1 MNILRKS
8 ALCTALTALLA
19 TSVSYAQD
27 LRLKVVP
34 FPEDAIPLQ
43 VYRSAQTGPYIVNWQ
58 VIKGTGLVVECYDVE
73 SGALAGRSIMDWNDD
88 LMALETF
95 LPWNGRY
102 YMIKAIENE
111 TSKKMNVVAQAYS
124 LPDWTPQG
132 EAITLINDLDAELK
146 SLPVSNFYE
155 SSGPTDAQSGASTD
169 QRESSRATRLGIAL
183 HRSADDEHLLIT
195 HFATSKTMSRAYHME
210 GWVYNKQL
218 APVQH
223 FAKDLM
229 HCGHGMD
236 PFLRSV
242 LVHTD
247 GTVHMLVC
255 TKENGEKEAEHAY
268 KHIIRISDGQA
279 HVVALKPAGDADL
292 LGVDMAYVGD
302 RIHLVGFYG
311 TGKADETQGTCSAYI
326 PLDVDGPVSIELHPF
341 EKPLVQYNAAK
352 LMYRAGGDHYLIG
365 DNQQRETFQSDSEET
380 IVITFDKGHNTQ
392 WSTVIPRA
400 PIQNMTAGRGYLVMD
415 AEGGPVL
422 FLSDIEENLALRSAG
437 KKLKRT
443 TYVLQTLMVRFDE
456 AGSPSFSMLGAPDHM
471 VDRSDL
477 APSQDG
483 RFLYARVRPAF
494 TSAVQYMRS
503 KYSLGILDLFPSSR

>member
-19 TSVSYAQD
+19 TSTAYAQD
-27 LRLKVVP
+27 LRLRVVP
-34 FPEDAIPLQ
+34 FPEDAVPLQ

-58 VIKGTGLVVECYDVE
+58 VIQGTGLVVECYDVE
-73 SGALAGRSIMDWNDD
+73 SGALAGRSTMDWDND
-88 LMALETF
+88 LMALEGF
-95 LPWNGRY
+95 LPWNDQY
-102 YMIKAIENE
+102 FMIKAVLNKATERV
-111 TSKKMNVVAQAYS
+111 NVYAQAYS

-132 EAITLINDLDAELK
+132 EAIPLVSDLEAELL
-146 SLPVSNFYE
+146 SQWISASY
-155 SSGPTDAQSGASTD
+155 PTEGLDTD
-169 QRESSRATRLGIAL
+169 QHESRRAIRSGIAL
-183 HRSADDEHLLIT
+183 YRSADDEQLLIT
-195 HFATSKTMSRAYHME
+195 HFSRSKTLSRAYHME
-210 GWVYNKQL
+210 GWVYDAEL
-218 APVQH
+218 TPVQH
-223 FAKDLM
+223 FAMDLM

-255 TKENGEKEAEHAY
+255 TKENGDKEAGHAY

-279 HVVALKPAGDADL
+279 HVVALKPSGDADL
-292 LGVDMAYVGD
+292 LGVDMAYAGD

-311 TGKADETQGTCSAYI
+311 TGKAEETKGTCSAFI
-326 PLDVDGPVSIELHPF
+326 PLDVDEPISIELQPF
-341 EKPLVQYNAAK
+341 EKPRVQYNAAS
-352 LMYRAGGDHYLIG
+352 LMRGPGGEHYLIG

-380 IVITFDKGHNTQ
+380 IVIAFDKGHNTQ
-392 WSTVIPRA
+392 WRTVIPRA
-400 PIQNMTAGRGYLVMD
+400 PIQNMSSGRGFRVV
-415 AEGGPVL
+415 ATEGGPVL
-422 FLSDIEENLALRSAG
+422 FLSDIEENLALRKAG

-456 AGSPSFSMLGAPDHM
+456 AGAPSFSMLGAPDHM
-471 VDRSDL
+471 VDRADL
-477 APSQDG
+477 ASSQDG

-503 KYSLGILDLFPSSR
+503 EYSLGILDLFPSSR